1 MLRFL
6 AIRIG
11 SVPPTLMLI
20 ALGVFLLI
28 HAAPGDPA
36 LYLLPDQASDEAVA
50 GARARWGL
58 DQPFYVQFARFVTGL
73 VQGDLGTSFRY
84 QTPVLDMILQRLPAT
99 LELALF
105 GMMIAVA
112 AGLAAG
118 IYAGLKANSLR
129 DNVASVLSFI
139 GMSIPGFWLGI
150 MLILVFAGFF
160 RVLPSSGRMP
170 LSMDLSQQSGFLLVE
185 SLLRLKLDEAWLALC
200 HITLPALTLALPLIA
215 IIMRVTRSSII
226 GVLSE
231 PYINTARAKGIGE
244 NAVIWRHAVKNSLLV
259 VVTVVGLELG
269 ALLSGSLIIEIVFS
283 WPGIGSLLIYGIGAR
298 DYPLVT
304 GVVLMYTALFL
315 IINVVVDTLYGM
327 LDPRIRV

>member
-6 AIRIG
+6 AVRIG
-11 SVPPTLMLI
+11 SVPPTLLLI

-50 GARARWGL
+50 SARARWGL
-58 DQPFYVQFARFVTGL
+58 DQPFHVQFTRFVTGL

-160 RVLPSSGRMP
+160 RILPSSGRMP
-170 LSMDLSQQSGFLLVE
+170 LAMDLSQQSGFLLVE
-185 SLLRLKLDEAWLALC
+185 SLLRLKFDDAWLALR

-269 ALLSGSLIIEIVFS
+269 ALLSGSLIIEIVYS

-315 IINVVVDTLYGM
+315 IINVVVDTLYGA